1 VQLSFRFKLFLM
13 VAVSAAALLLIVMVS
28 VLFRARQVGYLDDL
42 EGRLVPKLELGP
54 KLESQFEHLRRRMQ
68 DAVAAQDPNA
78 LAASLEDKDRLIAEL
93 AKAGHVLDPAE
104 GAALRHAVSAY
115 HAIAHDVSRR
125 MIRGE
130 SGEAFTDDIEE
141 MQRRQHRTS
150 TLIQKV
156 SRLDRRELSSGFSS
170 VREATDRAHR
180 YRIAIALASLGLVLL
195 LSLWTLRG
203 ALQSLSQISRG
214 LSRFATGNF
223 AEPIVVTEK
232 LELGTLAREAN
243 QMAASLKELGEQRD
257 KSDWLKA
264 GLAALSDEL
273 RGELEPEDAL
283 ARAMRYLARRLDAP
297 AAAIYWTEDA
307 ITLRRAAAYALDD
320 PDSSKDLPESFRIG
334 EGLLGEAARAKTI
347 TVVEDP
353 PPGYLHVQSG
363 LGKAAPRVLVFVPFT
378 RLERIVAVL
387 ELAFFKPYSEDDRV
401 LLESS
406 REMLTIVFEASRSR
420 SLTRKLLFETQELAE
435 QLAAQEEELRNNNE
449 ELSVNQHELLQANT
463 ELEAQRKEL
472 SDQNME
478 LEEARERVEQKVAE
492 LAKVSSY
499 KSQFLANMSHE
510 LRTPL
515 NSMLLLSHLL
525 AENDGKNLTP
535 KQVEH
540 CLTINSSGKDLLGLI
555 NQVLDLAKIE
565 AGKQDLTVEPV
576 PLAELAQYAERVFRP
591 LAGDKG
597 VELVVELASDLPAT
611 LVTDKQRL
619 ERILINLLGNAVKFT
634 DQGTVRL
641 AISRAAPNARLER
654 RDLDPRHSIAFAVS
668 DTGIGIPRAAQ
679 NRIFAPFEQLEAR
692 TDRRYG
698 GTGLGLSIA
707 RESVYLLGGE
717 LTLESEEGRGSTF
730 TCYLP
735 LDQRASLTKPATPSL
750 GPAQSRVETLDDRD
764 KLAPSEPRLLIIEDD
779 PVFAEQ
785 LLEIIHSRRFK
796 AVVARNGEQGITLAR
811 ETRPRGI
818 ILDVKLPDIDG
829 WTVMERLRHDP
840 ATRTIPVHFISG
852 VDAPERALALGAVGY
867 VTKPASRGELIG
879 IVQSLMR
886 AVNDAPGRVLVVE
899 DNVLEGESLL
909 AMLREASFDASHVM
923 SARAALE
930 ALHAER
936 FGCVVLDLGLP
947 DMDGLGLLESL
958 RSNGKLDMPPVL
970 VHTGRSLTREET
982 RRIEAYAEAIV
993 LKDGSSSQRLLD
1005 EIRLFVQRVRDDL
1018 PRDAEPRRT
1027 PPIPD
1032 VNLAGTKIL
1041 LADDDMRTVYALSA
1055 LLRGKGADVLV
1066 AETGREALEALA
1078 ANPDVSGV
1086 LMDVMMP
1093 EMDGYEAMRRLR
1105 SEKRFA
1111 KLPVLALTAKAMK
1124 GERERCMEAGAS
1136 DYLSKPVEPE
1146 KLLTTLAQWLRS
1158 GASHDH
1164 ERD

>member
-1 VQLSFRFKLFLM
+1 VQLSFRSKLFLI
-13 VAVSAAALLLIVMVS
+13 VATSAAALLLIVMVS
-28 VLFRARQVGYLDDL
+28 VGFRSRQNIYLDDV
-42 EGRLVPKLELGP
+42 ERRLVPKLELGP
-54 KLESQFEHLRRRMQ
+54 KLESQFEQLRRRMQ
-68 DAVAAQDPNA
+68 DAVAAQDPAA
-78 LAASLEDKDRLIAEL
+78 LAATSEDKDRLIGEVTRAS
-93 AKAGHVLDPAE
+93 VLEPAD
-104 GAALRHAVSAY
+104 AASLRHAVADY
-115 HAIAHDVSRR
+115 HSMALDVSRR
-125 MIRGE
+125 MLRGE
-130 SGEAFTDDIEE
+130 AGEALTEDIEE
-141 MQRRQHRTS
+141 MQRRQRS
-150 TLIQKV
+150 TAALVQKV
-156 SRLDRRELSSGFSS
+156 GRLDRRELSSGFSGI
-170 VREATDRAHR
+170 REATDRAHR

-203 ALQSLSQISRG
+203 ALQSLSHISRG

-223 AEPIVVTEK
+223 SEPIVVTEK

-243 QMAASLKELGEQRD
+243 LMAQSLKELGELRD
-257 KSDWLKA
+257 KDDWLKT
-264 GLAALSDEL
+264 GLAALSEEL
-273 RGELEPEDAL
+273 RGELEPDEAL
-283 ARAMRYLARRLDAP
+283 GRAMRYLARRLDAP
-297 AAAIYWTEDA
+297 AAAIYWTDDGM
-307 ITLRRAAAYALDD
+307 TLRRAAAYSFDEPD
-320 PDSSKDLPESFRIG
+320 PSEELPDRFRVG
-334 EGLLGEAARAKTI
+334 EGLLGEAARAKSI
-347 TVVEDP
+347 TVVHDP
-353 PPGYLHVQSG
+353 PAGYLVLKSA
-363 LGKAAPRVLVFVPFT
+363 LGRAAPRQLVFVPFA
-378 RLERIVAVL
+378 RLDRTVAVL
-387 ELAFFKPYSEDDRV
+387 ELAFFKPYSTDERA
-401 LLESS
+401 LLEASQ
-406 REMLTIVFEASRSR
+406 EMLTIAFEASRSR
-420 SLTRKLLFETQELAE
+420 FLLRKLLLEAQELAE
-435 QLAAQEEELRNNNE
+435 RLAAQEEELRNNNE
-449 ELSVNQHELLQANT
+449 ELSVKQHELLQANT

-472 SDQNME
+472 SDQNVE
-478 LEEARERVEQKVAE
+478 LEEARERIEQKAAE
-492 LAKVSSY
+492 LARVSSY

-525 AENDGKNLTP
+525 AENEGKNLTP

-540 CLTINSSGKDLLGLI
+540 CRTINSSGKDLLGLI

-591 LAGDKG
+591 LTADKG
-597 VELVVELASDLPAT
+597 IELVVELDAALPAT

-634 DQGTVRL
+634 DRGTVRL
-641 AISRAAPNARLER
+641 AIARPQPNTRLTRRELDARR
-654 RDLDPRHSIAFAVS
+654 CVAFSVS
-668 DTGIGIPRAAQ
+668 DTGIGIPRKAQ
-679 NRIFAPFEQLEAR
+679 DRIFAPFEQLEAR

-707 RESVYLLGGE
+707 LESAHLLGGE

-735 LDQRASLTKPATPSL
+735 LDQRATLTKPATPSL
-750 GPAQSRVETLDDRD
+750 GPAQHRVETLDDRD
-764 KLAPSEPRLLIIEDD
+764 KLGPTEPRLLVVEDD

-796 AVVARNGEQGITLAR
+796 ALVARNGEQAIALAR
-811 ETRPRGI
+811 EMRPRGI
-818 ILDVKLPDIDG
+818 VLDVKLPDIDG

-852 VDAPERALALGAVGY
+852 IDAPERALALGAVGY
-867 VTKPASRGELIG
+867 LTKPASRGELIG
-879 IVQSLMR
+879 VVQSLMR

-899 DNVLEGESLL
+899 DDALAGESLL
-909 AMLREASFDASHVM
+909 AMLRDAHFEAFHVM
-923 SARAALE
+923 TAKGALD
-930 ALHAER
+930 ALHGER

-958 RSNGKLDMPPVL
+958 RSNGSLEMPPVL

-1018 PRDAEPRRT
+1018 PRDAEPRRA

-1032 VNLAGTKIL
+1032 VSLAGTKIL

-1066 AETGREALEALA
+1066 AETGREALETLA
-1078 ANPDVSGV
+1078 ANPDVNGV

-1136 DYLSKPVEPE
+1136 DYLSKPVEPDR
-1146 KLLTTLAQWLRS
+1146 LLTMLASWLKS